1 MTTNK
6 TYDDSDDPVGGAPRT
21 GERRTGIRAKLSVPV
36 MCRYDSVLDFVE
48 TQSMNVSETGMF
60 MATETPAAVGSR
72 IDFNFTLGDGFSLLR
87 GSAEVMRVVT
97 SGPVNGM
104 GVRFVD
110 LDEANRALIA
120 RIVQVNSEEGRNSTM
135 NFDFSRRATVTST
148 PGVSEGAGSPNAPG
162 YPNAPNAAA
171 PLVPPAAPIARP
183 APPRA
188 PAPPAV
194 PPPAARPAAVPPIR
208 FDGRAVRIILNAA
221 TAPYFTQNPLLNVK
235 SGGLFIPAE
244 EDVPLGTIFQ
254 VDIVDGAG
262 RPLITGKGKVV
273 AKQDLRVGLRLS
285 EVEKDALARLRAEV
299 DKVGASGG
307 GGK

>member
-6 TYDDSDDPVGGAPRT
+6 TYDDSDDPVGGAPST

-72 IDFNFTLGDGFSLLR
+72 IDFNFTLADGFSLLH

-120 RIVQVNSEEGRNSTM
+120 RIVKVNSEEGRNSTM
-135 NFDFSRRATVTST
+135 NFDFSRRATVTSM
-148 PGVSEGAGSPNAPG
+148 PVVSDAAG
-162 YPNAPNAAA
+162 YPNAAS
-171 PLVPPAAPIARP
+171 
-183 APPRA
+183 
-188 PAPPAV
+188 
-194 PPPAARPAAVPPIR
+194 PAARPAPAPVASAAAARPQAPPVVPAPAARPVAVPPIR
-208 FDGRAVRIILNAA
+208 FDGRAVRIVLNAV
-221 TAPYFTQNPLLNVK
+221 TAPYFTQNPLLNVR

-244 EDVPLGTIFQ
+244 EDVPLGTVFQ

-262 RPLITGKGKVV
+262 RPLISGKGKVV
-273 AKQDLRVGLRLS
+273 AKQDLRVGLRLN
-285 EVEKDALARLRAEV
+285 EVEKDALVRLRAEV

>member
-6 TYDDSDDPVGGAPRT
+6 TYDDSDDPVGGAPST

-72 IDFNFTLGDGFSLLR
+72 IDFNFTLADGFSLLR

-135 NFDFSRRATVTST
+135 NFDFSRRATITSM
-148 PGVSEGAGSPNAPG
+148 PVVSDAAGYSSAGSPA
-162 YPNAPNAAA
+162 
-171 PLVPPAAPIARP
+171 ARP
-183 APPRA
+183 APATGAAAPVA
-188 PAPPAV
+188 PAAAARPQAPPVV
-194 PPPAARPAAVPPIR
+194 PAPAARPAAVPPIR
-208 FDGRAVRIILNAA
+208 FDGRAVRIVLNAV
-221 TAPYFTQNPLLNVK
+221 TAPYFTQNPLLNVR

-244 EDVPLGTIFQ
+244 EDVPLGTVFQ

-262 RPLITGKGKVV
+262 RPLISGKGKVV
-273 AKQDLRVGLRLS
+273 AKQDLRVGLRLN
-285 EVEKDALARLRAEV
+285 EVEKDALVRLRAEV
-299 DKVGASGG
+299 DKVGGSGG
-307 GGK
+307 GVK